1 MEKIE
6 ITLVIDG
13 EKKTFKLD
21 FLRLGILNELVD
33 IVENIKTGD
42 SLLDMVNGFKKFVL
56 CLFKGQFTEQELD
69 DGIDYREFITVSSNL
84 VDAVM
89 TSFEKK

>member
-1 MEKIE
+1 MKDIE

-21 FLRLGILNELVD
+21 FLRLGILNELMD
-33 IVENIKTGD
+33 IVENMKAGD
-42 SLLDMVNGFKKFVL
+42 NLLDMINGLKQFVL
-56 CLFKGQFTEQELD
+56 CLLKGQFTEQQLD
-69 DGIDYREFITVSSNL
+69 DGIDYREFMTVANDL

-89 TSFEKK
+89 NNFEKK

>member
-6 ITLVIDG
+6 ITLVING

>member
-1 MEKIE
+1 MENIE

-84 VDAVM
+84 VDAAM

>member
-1 MEKIE
+1 MKDIE

-33 IVENIKTGD
+33 IVENIETGD
-42 SLLDMVNGFKKFVL
+42 SLLDMINGLKKFVL
-56 CLFKGQFTEQELD
+56 CLFRGQFTEQELD
-69 DGIDYREFITVSSNL
+69 DGIDYREFVTVASNL

-89 TSFEKK
+89 NNFEKK